1 MVRAKSTR
9 SWDAEATAARTPSL
23 AALDLAHGFDLDLDR
38 EGTLTEL
45 LRDHATASV
54 MSPAQERRAVTRIAT
69 LRERVWSAILGHSR
83 LALGVVEL
91 ARDLLGV
98 VILPAEERQAQLLAR
113 DDDVN
118 SDARAAARDA
128 LTAVFAEFD
137 RDGLLLRRIL
147 GALEARVDGRREAR
161 ALRLVEAAIDRRDLA
176 DFLAA
181 LRRDHLALEAAK
193 GDLHR
198 ANLGLVAPIARRFV
212 GVGPPFPELLEAG
225 DAGLM
230 QAVHRFDPRCEL
242 RFAVVATWWIRHAIA
257 RALISHGEVGVH

>member
-1 MVRAKSTR
+1 MVRGKSTR
-9 SWDAEATAARTPSL
+9 SWDAQATAASRTPSL
-23 AALDLAHGFDLDLDR
+23 AALDLAHGFELDLDR

-54 MSPAQERRAVTRIAT
+54 MSPAQERRAVTRIAA
-69 LRERVWSAILGHSR
+69 LRERVWAAILDQPR
-83 LALGVVEL
+83 LAPAVVDF

-98 VILPAEERQAQLLAR
+98 VILPAEERLAYLL
-113 DDDVN
+113 DDDD
-118 SDARAAARDA
+118 DARAAARDA
-128 LTAVFAEFD
+128 LTAVFAEID

-147 GALEARVDGRREAR
+147 AALEARLDGRCEAR
-161 ALRLVEAAIDRRDLA
+161 TLRIVDPAIDRGALA
-176 DFLAA
+176 EFLDA
-181 LRRDHLALEAAK
+181 LRRDHLALEAAQ

-212 GVGPPFPELLEAG
+212 GVGPAFPELLEAG

-230 QAVHRFDPRCEL
+230 QAVHRFDLRCEL

-257 RALISHGEVGVH
+257 RVLPPPGELGVH